1 MHFSLPQKDLVE
13 SKSYFKCQYIKVSV
27 DLCYEKAWKDDY
39 FEVKQSAHTGSNV
52 IIIYIEMNLVR
63 NKKICI
69 AYVSKSADARTI
81 FSRRRPEYTHAQ
93 SRTYPCIPGHTH
105 AHMCT
110 PTHKPSMSPTH
121 PHTPRHTCTHPTNTG
136 WSVPLTPLT

>member
-13 SKSYFKCQYIKVSV
+13 SKSYLKCQYIKVSV

-63 NKKICI
+63 NKKSLVTLNQQNKYY
-69 AYVSKSADARTI
+69 AGPAAEAPFTQKKPKEPPPKS
-81 FSRRRPEYTHAQ
+81 
-93 SRTYPCIPGHTH
+93 
-105 AHMCT
+105 
-110 PTHKPSMSPTH
+110 
-121 PHTPRHTCTHPTNTG
+121 
-136 WSVPLTPLT
+136 V